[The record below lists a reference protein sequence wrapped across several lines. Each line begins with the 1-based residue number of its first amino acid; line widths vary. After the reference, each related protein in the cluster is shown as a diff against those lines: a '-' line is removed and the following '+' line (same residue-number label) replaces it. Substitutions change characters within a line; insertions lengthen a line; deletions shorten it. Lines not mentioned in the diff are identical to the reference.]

1 MSDQHENVTS
11 PEEGR
16 ARARLTATLMF
27 VLGAV
32 VVLPVESVAWL
43 LVSVVLD
50 FPEGTDSEVAVH
62 RSLAGDRRRAAR
74 AAVGQR
80 WSPPSLVRDR
90 RRCQH
95 GDAAGLLR
103 RHRQRLPARPRRR
116 PATGRRGGRF
126 PGPDLLRRTEV
137 PRLDARRRR
146 HRPRGRPG
154 PGRVGHLP
162 RPRRDPLPRL
172 RHHLYGVDQRQ
183 LRRPLRAGPARREP
197 ARTSSTDASTGC
209 RPRVGS
215 PRSSS
220 RTTASSS
227 SSVPW
232 QSGSPTSRPTR
243 S

>member
-32 VVLPVESVAWL
+32 VILPVESVAWL

-50 FPEGTDSEVAVH
+50 FPEGTDSEVLFIGLWLVIVVVPLVLLWVSGGRH
-62 RSLAGDRRRAAR
+62 RRWFATGAAASMVLLLAYFGVTANASLRDPDA
-74 AAVGQR
+74 GQR
-80 WSPPSLVRDR
+80 LAE
-90 RRCQH
+90 H
-95 GDAAGLLR
+95 
-103 RHRQRLPARPRRR
+103 
-116 PATGRRGGRF
+116 GGRF
-126 PGPDLLRRTEV
+126 AGPDLLRRTEV

-154 PGRVGHLP
+154 PGRVGHLT
-162 RPRRDPLPRL
+162 RPWRDALPRL
-172 RHHLYGVDQRQ
+172 RHDLYGVDQRQ
-183 LRRPLRAGPARREP
+183 LWRPLRAGPARREP

-209 RPRVGS
+209 RPRAGS

-220 RTTASSS
+220 RTTGSSS
-227 SSVPW
+227 SSAPW
-232 QSGSPTSRPTR
+232 RSSSPTSRPTR